1 VPAARFFI
9 AIAFSLVLFASPV
22 AAADSIVAPPA
33 SDEPV
38 TLGSLRD
45 RPEER
50 PFDNEWAMP
59 GTAGRGAKNLEAP
72 PDLSEALGVDRLDD
86 PVLQWL
92 PEITAASNAT
102 GTPRSLIAGVMRLES
117 SGDPTTVSVVA
128 AQGLMQV
135 MPVEMMAQGIP
146 QEKWQDPATNILAGA
161 TILAQRS
168 GAGWETAVA
177 YYFGIGCDAYG
188 TCTFEYAT
196 VVLGWANYFAAALN
210 DPISYNMNRIP
221 DVPSSKSTPN
231 QRAKV
236 IGTAQPD
243 STPVATPRPTQPA
256 VPAQPTEVPTTPPT
270 AEPTPIPTEVPTEV
284 VTEVVPTDVPT
295 EVPIEAPTEPPAPA
309 DAPSESTG

>member
-1 VPAARFFI
+1 VPAARLI
-9 AIAFSLVLFASPV
+9 VTLLVALLLTASPV

-33 SDEPV
+33 SDGPETP
-38 TLGSLRD
+38 GSLRD

-50 PFDNEWAMP
+50 PFNNEWANP

-72 PDLSEALGVDRLDD
+72 PDLADVLGVDRLDD
-86 PVLQWL
+86 PVLKWL
-92 PEITAASNAT
+92 PEITAASIAT

-135 MPVEMMAQGIP
+135 MPAEMEYQNIP

-168 GAGWETAVA
+168 GAGWESAVA

-196 VVLGWANYFAAALN
+196 VVLGWANYYSAVLDDSIN
-210 DPISYNMNRIP
+210 YNLARIP
-221 DVPSSKSTPN
+221 DVPSSSS
-231 QRAKV
+231 R
-236 IGTAQPD
+236 
-243 STPVATPRPTQPA
+243 TPVTPDPNMPKDPFKTP
-256 VPAQPTEVPTTPPT
+256 VSGTPIVIPPAQPTTPAQPGTTPTPVPTTEPT
-270 AEPTPIPTEVPTEV
+270 AIPTAVPTEIPTEAPTEVPTE
-284 VTEVVPTDVPT
+284 
-295 EVPIEAPTEPPAPA
+295 APAEPPAESAPEEPA
-309 DAPSESTG
+309 A